1 MKEPLLSVLD
11 SDSVKRSAKPDAKLI
26 SRLEA
31 LIELVTMYYEL
42 FKDKTVYLRT
52 MLKQLNTWSQS
63 TRMKQRLPPVLKVN
77 THYSI
82 LEINPPIQG

>member
-11 SDSVKRSAKPDAKLI
+11 SDSVKRSAKSDAKLI

-63 TRMKQRLPPVLKVN
+63 TSKKQCLPPVLM
-77 THYSI
+77 
-82 LEINPPIQG
+82 